1 LFPEILMGI
10 FTRPDSPFW
19 WLYLE
24 TTKRRERTKILVDRG
39 APANRQAAARRAA
52 EARYAARMLEL
63 AVQDTDRVLDHVGAD
78 TRPLPTVDASDPIPT
93 SPWLN
98 ARAAARYL
106 SKSRG
111 FILEEVQAGRLR
123 AAKIGGRG
131 EILTRAEWLDEY
143 VTQRISL
150 AARRKLRRI

>member
-1 LFPEILMGI
+1 MGI
-10 FTRPDSPFW
+10 FQRPDSRFW

-24 TTKRRERTKILVDRG
+24 PTKRREKTNILVDRR

-63 AVQDTDRVLDHVGAD
+63 AAQDTDRLLDDVGSPATATAPPSTPD
-78 TRPLPTVDASDPIPT
+78 DPIPE
-93 SPWLN
+93 SPWMN
-98 ARAAARYL
+98 AQAAGRYL
-106 SKSRG
+106 SKGRN
-111 FILEEVQAGRLR
+111 FVFREVQAGRLR

-143 VTQRISL
+143 VMERVSL
-150 AARRKLRRI
+150 AARRKLRRV